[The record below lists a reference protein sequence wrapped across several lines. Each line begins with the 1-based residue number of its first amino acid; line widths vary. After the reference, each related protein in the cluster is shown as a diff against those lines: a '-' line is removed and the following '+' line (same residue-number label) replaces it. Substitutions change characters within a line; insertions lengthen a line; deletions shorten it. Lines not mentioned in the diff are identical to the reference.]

1 VKKISSDEVKI
12 TSKKANSRDVELDN
26 FMEDI
31 AYKSNILSEKSSKAA
46 QQLNQLNDIYDG
58 KSEEIEEFFNTIF
71 TTL

>member
-1 VKKISSDEVKI
+1 MKKISSDEVKI

-58 KSEEIEEFFNTIF
+58 KSEEIVEFFNTIF

>member
-1 VKKISSDEVKI
+1 MKKISSDDVKI
-12 TSKKANSRDVELDN
+12 TSKKANSRDVELDT

-31 AYKSNILSEKSSKAA
+31 AYKSKILSEKSSKIAK
-46 QQLNQLNDIYDG
+46 QLNQLNDHYDG

>member
-1 VKKISSDEVKI
+1 MKKISSDEVKI